1 MMALTVAVNGDFFR
15 SVPRRSGLCRMPG
28 MASITFDT
36 LKFSD
41 TLKASGVPPAQ
52 AEAEARALAAAIS
65 EVDVATK
72 RDIDD
77 LRKDMQAMELRLT
90 VKLGAII
97 AASAGIII
105 AVLRLPH

>member
-1 MMALTVAVNGDFFR
+1 MGT
-15 SVPRRSGLCRMPG
+15 
-28 MASITFDT
+28 ITFDT

-41 TLKASGVPPAQ
+41 TLKASGVPAAQ

-65 EVDVATK
+65 EVDVATR

-90 VKLGAII
+90 IKLGAVIV
-97 AASAGIII
+97 ATAGIII
-105 AVLRLPH
+105 GVLRLP